1 MHPLVGIA
9 KHPYIH
15 TRIGSP
21 RMGLLRTSCIYYFEI
36 GDFNEC

>member
-1 MHPLVGIA
+1 MHSLVGIA

-15 TRIGSP
+15 TDRQP
-21 RMGLLRTSCIYYFEI
+21 TYGLLRTSCIYYFEI